1 MCVNIWYFLDWI
13 VGLALPWHIVCAT
26 SECTKRDAI
35 MAGEDK
41 LWENTNPLQGT
52 TWFNEELCSGGR
64 FENGC

>member
-1 MCVNIWYFLDWI
+1 
-13 VGLALPWHIVCAT
+13 
-26 SECTKRDAI
+26 

-52 TWFNEELCSGGR
+52 AWFNEELCSGGR